1 MKRVIIEIRPCMMA
15 NRNSLIRL
23 SNKVD
28 DTGSELK
35 YIYVMAGYTVL
46 LYNYITLKYGFP
58 SSGLCQF
65 LKGMCVE
72 GPHFGENQKPCDGF

>member
-15 NRNSLIRL
+15 NQNSLIRL

-35 YIYVMAGYTVL
+35 YIYAIWLYGSLIIIL
-46 LYNYITLKYGFP
+46 LSNMDIP
-58 SSGLCQF
+58 SSGLCRF
-65 LKGMCVE
+65 LKGMCVV